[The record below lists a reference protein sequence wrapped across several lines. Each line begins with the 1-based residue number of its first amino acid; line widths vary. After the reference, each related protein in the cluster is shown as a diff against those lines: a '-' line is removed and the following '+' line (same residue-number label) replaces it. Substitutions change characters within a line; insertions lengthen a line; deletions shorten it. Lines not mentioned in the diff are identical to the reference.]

1 MIDFFKYYT
10 EIPKEMTFKNFGMA
24 HNISLLI
31 ILIFIIL
38 GISFIR
44 KIDRKKCKF
53 IIKVLAV
60 CVPVLELSHT
70 VWLYN
75 CGLTDWQK
83 LLPLHICAM
92 NMILIPI
99 AIFSKNL
106 LIREYVF
113 AFSIVGGIFGVV
125 LPSGVSGSYPIIH
138 YQTIQ
143 TFIYHSL
150 LIFIPIAQIAI
161 DDFMPDIKNIYKV
174 HILFIVLA
182 ILVGIFDYTF
192 DENYMFIKY
201 PPDVE
206 LAKYIFNNL
215 GIVVYTIVFII
226 VCTFGSILMYLPLE
240 LYKKKIKKIN
250 EVKD

>member
-10 EIPKEMTFKNFGMA
+10 EIPKEVTFEKFGMS
-24 HNISLLI
+24 HNISILI
-31 ILIFIIL
+31 IFIFIIS

-44 KIDRKKCKF
+44 KIDRKKGRT
-53 IIKVLAV
+53 ILKVLAI

-99 AIFSKNL
+99 AIFSENL

-113 AFSIVGGIFGVV
+113 AFSIIGGIFGVL

-143 TFIYHSL
+143 TFMYHLL

-215 GIVVYTIVFII
+215 GIAIYTVVFVI
-226 VCTFGSILMYLPLE
+226 VCTLGSTLMYLPLE
-240 LYKKKIKKIN
+240 LYKKKLKIN
-250 EVKD
+250 EVKN